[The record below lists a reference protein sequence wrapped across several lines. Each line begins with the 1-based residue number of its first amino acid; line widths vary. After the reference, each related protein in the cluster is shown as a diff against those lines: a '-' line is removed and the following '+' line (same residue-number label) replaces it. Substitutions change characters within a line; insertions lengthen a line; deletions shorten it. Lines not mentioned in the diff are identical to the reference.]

1 MGITYEFRTDKGVL
15 LTAGPP
21 EEQGTGDDSFI
32 YIKLQVSSQSKK
44 SSVILPDVLHWGLT
58 RDEKGKW
65 NIPEVELWPEGS
77 LNVTGSALQSPFK
90 TRHDDDCRVN
100 ELLLK
105 VKKDTPYK
113 IIEFV
118 LYFSHNNSWDNNGG
132 KNFKIKIRDFIVN
145 KSKEKDSS
153 SEVLRQFPAFPMET
167 DGFTFNLPPFGILYA
182 SLDKS
187 SSQILLSL
195 SSDVAP
201 PLILHWGVSE
211 RGGGKWQIPTEYE
224 VTERNT
230 LIKNGSLENEL
241 VERNGRFSLTIKFSA
256 DTAPVCILFVLFKP
270 DKGVWIKNGRE
281 DFKIQLKEVQPLSDT
296 DHTDVIDEIVSKET
310 GPQSWTLMHR
320 FNLCHNFCERMSDDR
335 NGLYLMYIWLRYSAL
350 RQLDWQRNY
359 NTQPRELSHAL
370 DRLCLKLAS
379 IYADSPSVRHIIP
392 MILSNIGPGGDGQR
406 IRDEI
411 LNIMH
416 RNKLKEVNHTFIEQ
430 WHQKLHNNATAD
442 DIVICKAYIEFQ
454 RSNGSLDV
462 FYSVLNSMGVT
473 RERLMGFERPI
484 KNDPEFIPHLRD
496 VLIRDFEHYLKI
508 LNSVHK
514 GVDLERCRDSVSYIF
529 GDDVMG
535 ALRFIVENKDSM
547 DITVVTRLFTT
558 IKWIRQRIRGIIVSE
573 RDLGRLKDLL
583 FLDLSLMEYLRVLT
597 ERNLHA
603 NLGGHTLL
611 ELVDLSLENL
621 LLTDLPPV
629 EKANSSHDIRVEI
642 QNCINHIRK
651 INSVEGTEWVLSS
664 LSVVERIERFVGLFV
679 DFYYSAFQARA
690 EHLGNRFN
698 AAPWSVTMF
707 TEEVLRGQFHF
718 VVSLLLR
725 YLNRLL
731 RTEAGLRRWQVL
743 SPFEASGIV
752 ELYHTLKET
761 EGREFTLKTVI
772 ITEKVSGDED
782 IPAGVTAVI
791 SEEMADIV
799 SHVSVRARNERIL
812 FATCFSDEIL
822 SHLKS
827 LKGKYISLF
836 INSQGEV
843 VVNELEKPTDTVE
856 NKKQTSV
863 TPSKS
868 KKRAAKPCDAA
879 DVISAGEFTKLC
891 VGGKSLNLVKLN
903 NKLPGWIN
911 LPESAAIPFGV
922 FDKVLAHPLN
932 EKVHEKYKLLI
943 DDLNNTVS
951 EIHAEKV
958 SAILSSLQLTVM
970 SLTLPDDFLSLLTTV
985 LQSSGLLAVKNGSDT
1000 EMFAICIKQVWAS
1013 VWNTRAYYNRKKM
1026 MLDGH
1031 IDMAVLIQRVIEA
1044 DYAFVIHTVNPVTR
1058 DTEEMFAEV
1067 VLGLGETIV
1076 GNYPGRALSF
1086 TCKKSI
1092 GVPVVL
1098 SYPGKSVGLYGGG
1111 LIFRSDSNAEDLEN
1125 YAGAGLYDSIIT
1137 PQPRCVPL
1145 DYSTEPLLWDENLRN
1160 DTLLSIADI
1169 GKAVEEA
1176 LGAPQDIEGV
1186 CSGGRFYVVQ
1196 SRPQV
1201 GI

>member
-1 MGITYEFRTDKGVL
+1 MGTTYEFKTDKGVV
-15 LTAGPP
+15 LTAEPP
-21 EEQGTGDDSFI
+21 GGQDADNGSFI
-32 YIKLQVSSQSKK
+32 YIRLRVSSQNKK
-44 SSVILPDVLHWGLT
+44 TPVILPDVLHWGLT

-65 NIPEVELWPEGS
+65 NAPELDLWPEGS
-77 LNVTGSALQSPFK
+77 LNVTGAALQSPFK
-90 TRHDDDCRVN
+90 TLRNDEDVVN

-113 IIEFV
+113 MIEFV

-132 KNFKIKIRDFIVN
+132 KNFRLRIKDFIVS
-145 KSKEKDSS
+145 KSKVIDVS
-153 SEVLRQFPAFPMET
+153 SEVLKQYPVHNRET
-167 DGFTFNLPPFGILYA
+167 DGFTFNLPPHGTLYA
-182 SLDKS
+182 SMDKS
-187 SSQILLSL
+187 SSQIVLSL
-195 SSDVAP
+195 STDIPP
-201 PLILHWGVSE
+201 PLILHWGVSD
-211 RGGGKWQIPTEYE
+211 RGGNKWEIPTKYE
-224 VTERNT
+224 VSEGNSI
-230 LIKNGSLENEL
+230 IKNSSLENEFI
-241 VERNGRFSLTIKFSA
+241 EKSGRLTIKFPT
-256 DTAPVCILFVLFKP
+256 DTAPACILFVLFKP
-270 DKGVWIKNGRE
+270 DKNAWIKNGRE
-281 DFKIQLKEVQPLSDT
+281 DFKIQLKEVQPLGDT
-296 DHTDVIDEIVSKET
+296 DHTTVIDEIVSKET

-320 FNLCHNFCERMSDDR
+320 FNLCHNFCEGMSNDR
-335 NGLYLMYIWLRYSAL
+335 NGLYIMYIWLRYSAL
-350 RQLDWQRNY
+350 RQLDWQRNF

-370 DRLCLKLAS
+370 DRLCLKLSS
-379 IYADSPSVRHIIP
+379 IYADSPQVRHIIP

-411 LNIMH
+411 LHIMH
-416 RNKLKEVNHTFIEQ
+416 RNRLKEVNHTFIEQ

-454 RSNGSLDV
+454 RSHGSLDV

-473 RERLMGFERPI
+473 RERLMSFERPI
-484 KNDPEFIPHLRD
+484 RSDPEFIPHLRD
-496 VLIRDFEHYLKI
+496 ALIGDFEHYLKI

-514 GVDLERCRDSVSYIF
+514 GVDLERCCDSVSYIF
-529 GDDVMG
+529 GGNVMA
-535 ALRFIVENKDSM
+535 ALRFIVDNRDSM
-547 DITVVTRLFTT
+547 DITIVTRLFTT
-558 IKWIRQRIRGIIVSE
+558 IKWIRERIRDIIVSE

-629 EKANSSHDIRVEI
+629 EKANSCPDVRVEI
-642 QNCINHIRK
+642 QSCINHIRK
-651 INSVEGTEWVLSS
+651 INSADCTEWVLSS
-664 LSVVERIERFVGLFV
+664 LSVVERIERLIGLFV

-698 AAPWSVTMF
+698 AAPWTVTMF
-707 TEEVLRGQFHF
+707 TEEVLRGQFPF

-725 YLNRLL
+725 YLNKLL

-761 EGREFTLKTVI
+761 EGMEFKQQTVI
-772 ITEKVSGDED
+772 ITDKVSGDED
-782 IPAGVTAVI
+782 IPSGVTAVI

-822 SHLKS
+822 SYLKS
-827 LKGKYISLF
+827 LKGKYVSLV

-843 VVNELEKPTDTVE
+843 VINELEKPADTVE
-856 NKKQTSV
+856 TKRQRSAK
-863 TPSKS
+863 PSSS
-868 KKRAAKPCDAA
+868 KKEAAKPSDIA
-879 DVISAGEFTKLC
+879 DVISADDFTKAC
-891 VGGKSLNLVKLN
+891 VGGKSLNLARLRD
-903 NKLPGWIN
+903 KLPGWIN
-911 LPESAAIPFGV
+911 LPMSAAVPFGV
-922 FDKVLAHPLN
+922 FEKILGHSANENVRKNYDVLI
-932 EKVHEKYKLLI
+932 K
-943 DDLNNTVS
+943 DLNNTVT
-951 EIHAEKV
+951 ETHTEKV
-958 SAILSSLQLTVM
+958 SAILSSLRLTVM
-970 SLTLPDDFLSLLTTV
+970 SLSLPDDFLSLLTTV
-985 LQSSGLLAVKNGSDT
+985 MHSSELLTETNGTDT
-1000 EMFAICIKQVWAS
+1000 ETFGTCIKQVWAS

-1026 MLDGH
+1026 QLDGH

-1058 DTEEMFAEV
+1058 DSEEMFAEV

-1092 GVPVVL
+1092 GVPVVS

-1111 LIFRSDSNAEDLEN
+1111 LIFRSDSDAEDLEN

-1137 PQPRCVPL
+1137 PQPKCVPL
-1145 DYSTEPLLWDENLRN
+1145 DYSNEPLMSDENFRN

-1169 GKAVEEA
+1169 GKAVETA

-1186 CSGGRFYVVQ
+1186 YSGGRFYVVQ